1 MKSERNNNQLP
12 TPEDLW
18 PDAKVLLDR
27 HFARKRKVFLLF
39 GFSAALIISAI
50 GLVFLNSKNSNKAN
64 RNKTMANTQSTNTIN
79 QPINASSV
87 ITTNPNNKA
96 LVNSNNNKL
105 SPTVTQNNSIKS
117 DNENH
122 LISKENKTTDDV
134 LVQENT
140 DFLNEKPVLM
150 LEMPVKMKDENMV
163 ASDFERP
170 SSISFSKLPLPT
182 FKMPKSKLDACI
194 NEKNHLSINENN
206 EEYFKSKNQFHL
218 YISAYTG
225 LQNVN
230 KQIKAEQSLIEYADI
245 RNVSENKIN
254 TVYYGLNFTLEKKDL
269 MLQSGLEYNVI
280 GENNN
285 YEAKSKKWL
294 QNDEKVWDV
303 YNKQIIKVDT
313 IYHFGIV
320 NYNQTIIN
328 VKDSTLLTKSDSV
341 FVYQTDS
348 SMLIA
353 NGKTLISF
361 LEIPL
366 LFGYQFKFG
375 KLAVSPFIGVS
386 FGYLTQ
392 AKGMYINKTITG
404 VETIISSNVINSFNC
419 NYQLKVQLSYQVNDK
434 MMLTLTPGYRHNLIS
449 ISPKLSGIDTKF
461 STLGTAVG
469 LCYKL

>member
-12 TPEDLW
+12 NPEDFW

-64 RNKTMANTQSTNTIN
+64 RNNTMAKAHSISNIN
-79 QPINASSV
+79 KPINTSSV
-87 ITTNPNNKA
+87 TTSTPNNKA

-140 DFLNEKPVLM
+140 GFLNEKPVLM
-150 LEMPVKMKDENMV
+150 LEMPVKMKDENMF
-163 ASDFERP
+163 ANALERP
-170 SSISFSKLPLPT
+170 SSISFSKLPLLT
-182 FKMPKSKLDACI
+182 FNMPKSKFEADI
-194 NEKNHLSINENN
+194 NEKNHLLINENN
-206 EEYFKSKNQFHL
+206 EEYFKSKNKFHF

-254 TVYYGLNFTLEKKDL
+254 TFYYGLNFTLEKKGL

-320 NYNQTIIN
+320 HYNQTIIN

-341 FVYQTDS
+341 LVYQTDS

-353 NGKTLISF
+353 NEKTMISF

-366 LFGYQFKFG
+366 SIGYQFKFG

-386 FGYLTQ
+386 LGYLTQ
-392 AKGMYINKTITG
+392 ARGMYINKTITG

-419 NYQLKVQLSYQVNDK
+419 NYHLKVQLSYQLNDK
-434 MMLTLTPGYRHNLIS
+434 MKLTFSPGYRHNLIS
-449 ISPKLSGIDTKF
+449 VSPKSSGIDTKYRA
-461 STLGTAVG
+461 LGTAVG
-469 LCYKL
+469 LSYKL